1 MILLPWIPM
10 FVLFL
15 MILCSWGPLAAI
27 RCHQALLGRPLAS
40 LWVPPGVL
48 WVPFGSLWVPFAS
61 LWPPLGFSWSPHWAL
76 LAAHRLLF
84 GSLCSPLAA
93 SCASWPPF
101 GRPWPHLAC
110 PPLAAPGRLWPSLVA
125 PGRPW
130 PPLGAPG
137 RSWPPLVAASRPWP
151 LLEVNKVLCPKGPL
165 CRQRP
170 PFWRAGY
177 LPPSRAR
184 QGAKEIGE
192 KS

>member
-1 MILLPWIPM
+1 MAAPWPPFGRPVAPLWLP
-10 FVLFL
+10 LGA
-15 MILCSWGPLAAI
+15 LCLPLAAPWP
-27 RCHQALLGRPLAS
+27 LL
-40 LWVPPGVL
+40 
-48 WVPFGSLWVPFAS
+48 
-61 LWPPLGFSWSPHWAL
+61 WSPHWAL
-76 LAAHRLLF
+76 LAAHRLFF

-151 LLEVNKVLCPKGPL
+151 LLEVNKALCPKGPL

-192 KS
+192 KTWATHGQSQPMWVRIAS